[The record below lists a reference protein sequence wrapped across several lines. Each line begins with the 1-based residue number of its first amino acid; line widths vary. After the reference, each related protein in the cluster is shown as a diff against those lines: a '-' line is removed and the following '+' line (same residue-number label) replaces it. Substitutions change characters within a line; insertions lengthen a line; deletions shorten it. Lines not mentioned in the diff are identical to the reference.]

1 MLITELKTEPIERE
15 TTQQQSFKADV
26 LSGLSSSPKTLSP
39 KYFYDDKGSEIFQ
52 QITQHIDYYLSR
64 TEYKI
69 LAQIKHELPQVIKEP
84 VIDII
89 ELGAGDGHKSDL
101 ILQGFL
107 DVGCHVNFYPIDI
120 SSKAL
125 SLMKDNITPHNTLNI
140 HGVVAE
146 YSEGL
151 SLIKQKSSN
160 PQLLLFL
167 GSNIGNFNPIER
179 LNFLQNIRT
188 QLDKPSYLLIG
199 FDLKKDITI
208 LNTAYNDS
216 AGLTRDF
223 NLNLLERINRE
234 LGGNFSTSTFKH
246 YGAYNP
252 ILGRMESYLIS
263 NENQEVTIQSLNK
276 TFHFEIFEPLHLE
289 NSFKFLSGDINLLG
303 TQSGFKI
310 ITHYSDEKNYFIDSL
325 WQVSGLNKRGHFNL
339 K

>member
-1 MLITELKTEPIERE
+1 MVITELKTEAIEKE
-15 TTQQQSFKADV
+15 TVQQSPFKADV
-26 LSGLSSSPKTLSP
+26 LFGLSSSPKTLSS

-52 QITQHIDYYLSR
+52 KITQHVDYYLTK
-64 TEYKI
+64 TEHHI
-69 LAQIKHELPQVIKEP
+69 LNQIKHKLPQVIKAQ

-107 DVGCHVNFYPIDI
+107 DFGCQVNFYPIDI

-125 SLMKDNITPHNTLNI
+125 SLMKDNITPHKHLNI
-140 HGVVAE
+140 HGVIAE

-151 SLIKQKSSN
+151 SYIKQKSSN

-167 GSNIGNFNPIER
+167 GSNIGNFDPIER
-179 LNFLQNIRT
+179 VNFLQNIRT
-188 QLDKPSYLLIG
+188 QLSNASYLLIG
-199 FDLKKDITI
+199 FDLKKNITL

-234 LGGNFSTSTFKH
+234 LGGNFSTSKFKH
-246 YGAYNP
+246 YGTYNP

-263 NENQEVTIQSLNK
+263 NEAQEVTIQSLTK
-276 TFHFEIFEPLHLE
+276 TFQFDAFEPLHLE
-289 NSFKFLSGDINLLG
+289 SSFKFLRSDIKLLG
-303 TQSGFKI
+303 KESGFNI
-310 ITHYSDEKNYFIDSL
+310 INHYSDEKDYFIDSL
-325 WQVSGLNKRGHFNL
+325 WQVD
-339 K
+339 